1 MINNNN
7 NKEGQMAHK
16 LQTRTF
22 DFDGTT
28 YKKGVD
34 TYGFMD
40 AVKIIHHSKKIQ
52 TSQVDKTGLV
62 SFMDISNVNKSVAID
77 LLSANSNRI
86 LVNKLGSA
94 LGCII
99 YLGAQ

>member
-7 NKEGQMAHK
+7 NKEGQMAHR

-22 DFDGTT
+22 DFKGTT

-40 AVKIIHHSKKIQ
+40 AVRIIRHSKKIQ

-62 SFMDISNVNKSVAID
+62 SFMDISDVNKWVAID
-77 LLSANSNRI
+77 LLNSNSNRI

>member
-16 LQTRTF
+16 VQTRTF
-22 DFDGTT
+22 TFGKYTFT
-28 YKKGVD
+28 KGVNSYD
-34 TYGFMD
+34 YNTAYG
-40 AVKIIHHSKKIQ
+40 VIIKAIKVQLSY
-52 TSQVDKTGLV
+52 VDKNGFVQFETVGA
-62 SFMDISNVNKSVAID
+62 DIAVQNLKK
-77 LLSANSNRI
+77 SNRM

>member
-7 NKEGQMAHK
+7 NKEGQMAHR

-52 TSQVDKTGLV
+52 TSQVDKSGMINI
-62 SFMDISNVNKSVAID
+62 MDISDVHKSVAID
-77 LLSANSNRI
+77 VLSANSNRI

-99 YLGAQ
+99 YLGGE

>member
-1 MINNNN
+1 MINNN

-22 DFDGTT
+22 DFEGNT

-34 TYGFMD
+34 TYGFLS
-40 AVKIIHHSKKIQ
+40 AVRIIHNSKKIQ
-52 TSQVDKTGLV
+52 VSYVDKYYIIHNKDV
-62 SFMDISNVNKSVAID
+62 SKSNAVD
-77 LLSANSNRI
+77 LLSAKSNRI

>member
-1 MINNNN
+1 MNNNNN

-40 AVKIIHHSKKIQ
+40 AVRIIFNSKKIQ
-52 TSQVDKTGLV
+52 SSFIDKNGMLEFSDV
-62 SFMDISNVNKSVAID
+62 SKSDAVD
-77 LLSANSNRI
+77 LLSAHSNRI
-86 LVNKLGSA
+86 LVNKHGSA